1 MKRAFLAGG
10 LLLSLALLPAPVGA
24 QGGTAKGKVV
34 DSEGNGVAEATVLV
48 QFMGELPRKYELTTS
63 KSGDYIQLGL
73 YPGPYRF
80 TASKEGYQPNFV
92 DHRVQL
98 GDRTLIPDITL
109 KSGDEVLKEQG
120 RPTEALKA
128 KFTKAVELTNSGEF
142 DEAEVLFKE
151 VLEEAPNVPEAYL
164 NLAFVYAHRKD
175 WATAEANYL
184 KALELRPGDPA
195 TTSGLAQVYMDSG
208 QQEKAEA
215 LVNQAAG
222 ENAEDATA
230 QFNRAVFLANS
241 GDTVEAISAFEAALA
256 ADPSMAEAHY
266 HLGTLLVGQDKVPE
280 AIGHL
285 ETYLSMEPQNE
296 QNIATANGLIAALKP

>member
-1 MKRAFLAGG
+1 MKRAFIAGG

-48 QFMGELPRKYELTTS
+48 QFTGEMSRKYELTTS
-63 KSGDYIQLGL
+63 KSGDYVQVAL

-80 TASKEGYQPNFV
+80 AASKEGYQPNFV
-92 DHRVQL
+92 DHRVQF
-98 GDRTLIPDITL
+98 GDPTQIPDIAL
-109 KSGDEVLKEQG
+109 KSMDDIAKEQG
-120 RPTEALKA
+120 RPTEALKG
-128 KFTKAVELTNSGEF
+128 KFAKAVELTNAGGF

-151 VLEEAPNVPEAYL
+151 ILEEVPNIPEVYQ
-164 NLAFVYAHRKD
+164 NLAFIYAHRKD
-175 WATAEANYL
+175 WVAAEASCL
-184 KALELRPGDPA
+184 KSLELRPGDPE
-195 TTSGLAQVYMDSG
+195 TTTRLVQIYVKSG
-208 QQEKAEA
+208 QQAKAEE

-222 ENAEDATA
+222 ENPEDAAA
-230 QFNRAVFLANS
+230 QFNRAVLLVNS
-241 GDTVEAISAFEAALA
+241 GDLEEAISAFEAALA

-266 HLGTLLVGQDKVPE
+266 HLGTLLVGQNEVPE

-285 ETYLSMEPQNE
+285 ETYLSMDPQNE